1 MPCQMPF
8 TGSVCLFPAQGS
20 ELCQGQL
27 MVRATEGQQ
36 KIAGAHLQGAVTA
49 KAAKGTSQPF
59 VPSRG

>member
-1 MPCQMPF
+1 
-8 TGSVCLFPAQGS
+8 
-20 ELCQGQL
+20 